1 MSGDT
6 VTATG
11 FERRRM
17 LLSTLWIFAVLNY
30 LYADVYMLYFSPALQ
45 PDLLRRMAEGFVAG
59 DIPITQGF
67 VLLTAVLMQTAL
79 VMVPLSRVLPYRA
92 NRIANIASALF
103 HTLFVLWSLISGP
116 VDWYYAFFVS
126 VEVVTTVT
134 IAVIAWRWR
143 AA

>member
-1 MSGDT
+1 
-6 VTATG
+6 
-11 FERRRM
+11 
-17 LLSTLWIFAVLNY
+17 
-30 LYADVYMLYFSPALQ
+30 
-45 PDLLRRMAEGFVAG
+45 
-59 DIPITQGF
+59 
-67 VLLTAVLMQTAL
+67 
-79 VMVPLSRVLPYRA
+79 MVPLSRVLPYRV

-103 HTLFVLWSLISGP
+103 HTLFVLWSLIGGP